1 MRRNLIDLY
10 KKKKFKP
17 YIIAEIGNNHNG
29 DFNKAKKLIY
39 EAKRSGADCVKFQTF
54 SSNSLFSKNFLKKN
68 KALKKQSDKFTLKL
82 NQFQYLKNY
91 ADKIKI
97 NFIATPFSFKEV
109 DYLID
114 KLKLKLLKIASMDL
128 NNYPLI
134 QYIAKKKVSVI
145 LSTGF
150 GTKAEICK
158 AVSILKKNKIKF
170 FLLHC
175 ISEYPPNFKKLNL
188 NRINHLKEFFSV
200 PIGFSD
206 HTIGTDASI
215 SALTL
220 GANIIEKHFTLNKNL
235 KGWDHSISASPNELK
250 TICDFSKKIPEI
262 LGKKNI
268 YRVEAKKNL
277 IQFRRS
283 IVAAR
288 NIKAGERIK
297 ISDLNY
303 KRPGDGLDP
312 IFYKKIIG
320 KKLKKFLNADQK
332 ILLENLKN

>member
-1 MRRNLIDLY
+1 MIFIE
-10 KKKKFKP
+10 KKNFKP

-29 DFNKAKKLIY
+29 NFNMAKKLIY
-39 EAKRSGADCVKFQTF
+39 EAKRSGADYVKFQTF
-54 SSNSLFSKNFLKKN
+54 STNSLFSENFLKKN
-68 KALKKQSDKFTLKL
+68 KALKTQSDKFTLKL
-82 NQFQYLKNY
+82 NQFQNLKKY
-91 ADKIKI
+91 AEKIKI
-97 NFIATPFSFKEV
+97 GFTATPFSFEEV
-109 DYLID
+109 DFLTD

-134 QYIAKKKVSVI
+134 QYIAKKKVSII

-150 GTKAEICK
+150 GTKSEICK

-170 FLLHC
+170 SLLHC
-175 ISEYPPNFKKLNL
+175 ISEYPPNFKNLNL

-200 PIGFSD
+200 PVGFSD

-235 KGWDHSISASPNELK
+235 KGWDHSISANPSELK
-250 TICDFSKKIPEI
+250 TICNFSKKIPEI
-262 LGKKNI
+262 LGKKSI
-268 YRVEAKKNL
+268 YRVESKKNV

-288 NIKAGERIK
+288 NIKVGERIK
-297 ISDLNY
+297 MSDLNY

-312 IFYKKIIG
+312 IFFEKIIG
-320 KKLKKFLNADQK
+320 KKLKKSLNVDQK
-332 ILLENLKN
+332 ILLKNLKN